1 MEYTTLTYVYMAN
14 IYSTERKV
22 AWQTRFSSAKVI
34 TLSDSLSSCIKAWI
48 QISKDDG
55 EERISGANFVN
66 FKYRNGFIDKSFYH
80 FLKIYKNMCQ
90 KFKQKVGNTACSTTM
105 YLHVRGVLTY
115 LSVAMTVKSLGRC
128 ILFAYPLCPF
138 RTCFT

>member
-55 EERISGANFVN
+55 VDGISGANFVN
-66 FKYRNGFIDKSFYH
+66 SKSRNGSFDRFTYR
-80 FLKIYKNMCQ
+80 FLKSI
-90 KFKQKVGNTACSTTM
+90 
-105 YLHVRGVLTY
+105 
-115 LSVAMTVKSLGRC
+115 
-128 ILFAYPLCPF
+128 
-138 RTCFT
+138 